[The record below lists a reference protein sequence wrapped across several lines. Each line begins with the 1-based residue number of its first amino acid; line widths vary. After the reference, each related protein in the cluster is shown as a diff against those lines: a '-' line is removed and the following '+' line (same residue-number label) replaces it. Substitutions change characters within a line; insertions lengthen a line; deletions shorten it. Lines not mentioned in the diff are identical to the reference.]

1 MMAWTLLVIAILCE
15 VIGTTA
21 LKLSN
26 GFTHIWWTIAT
37 VAGYVMAFTLLG
49 IAIKTIPL
57 GLAYAMWAGLGTVIV
72 FLISIFLFK
81 AGAQPIAWVGVGLV
95 AIGIIFLN
103 LGSSSHA

>member
-1 MMAWTLLVIAILCE
+1 MAL
-15 VIGTTA
+15 
-21 LKLSN
+21 
-26 GFTHIWWTIAT
+26 
-37 VAGYVMAFTLLG
+37 TLLG

-95 AIGIIFLN
+95 AIGIVFLN